1 MKLCGKIFSFLIY
14 DFDGVMT
21 NNKALLFQNGDE
33 AVFINR
39 ADGLAIEKI
48 KSLNIEQM
56 IMSSEKNPIVLERA
70 KKLDIFAITGV
81 NDKAKFIKNYTNN
94 NIPLEET
101 GFVGNDLNDFEIM
114 ILAEIKLRLVMH
126 PRKY

>member
-1 MKLCGKIFSFLIY
+1 MKLCGKIISFLIY

-70 KKLDIFAITGV
+70 KKLDIVAITGV

-101 GFVGNDLNDFEIM
+101 GFVGNDLNDFVK
-114 ILAEIKLRLVMH
+114 A
-126 PRKY
+126 PG